1 MISLA
6 IPDTVPM
13 IHEGCT
19 QDTHRCLSGSSMPEG
34 SIFIVGGNA
43 RITSSLASEL
53 RKRDLGDVTLIES
66 AEESFKHLNDRQSR
80 AIICD
85 IAPSADGDIDG
96 FQFCR
101 LVKSAEYVQFNH
113 IPVILYSTG
122 RKDIQLEQ
130 LSKDVE
136 AALFVHLP
144 EQQDSL
150 VEALQKLVE
159 NSTGTTTTDLLGRIL
174 VVEDDED
181 MLLTLRTALLTE
193 KYDVIEAR
201 DGEEAI
207 RQVGLHEPRVV
218 LLDYRIPK
226 QDGLSVLRWI
236 KANKPATVVVMMTA
250 YGSEVL
256 AVDLMKAG
264 ADDYLRKPFEI
275 DDMIAVA
282 ATAMRKHGVRLLDV
296 QFRESLSEIETLRS
310 QVKTRYAFENIVG
323 RSRAM
328 MEVFELVR
336 KVAPTEANVLVTG
349 ESGTGKELV
358 ARAIH
363 ANSRRAGRAFVPVDC
378 ASLSESLLES
388 EIFGHEKGAF
398 TGAHRTRPGLLEF
411 ATGGTFFMDEVGKMP
426 LSIQS
431 KFLRVLQE
439 KSLRRVGGNEQLPV
453 DVRVVAATNLDI
465 AEAVK
470 DGRFR
475 EDLYYRLNVVRIHL
489 PPLRDRREDIPLL
502 AAHFLKQFARE
513 TPRPVEGISA
523 EAVSLLE
530 AHDWPGNV
538 RELEN
543 VVERAVFL
551 TETPTISKD
560 SLPAHIRSRAVEKVP
575 DVDTSASFKD
585 AKGRWVDMFE
595 KKYLID
601 LLRRHKGNITLAAQ
615 EAGINRKTIHRLI
628 AKHGLDKP

>member
-1 MISLA
+1 
-6 IPDTVPM
+6 
-13 IHEGCT
+13 
-19 QDTHRCLSGSSMPEG
+19 MPEG
-34 SIFIVGGNA
+34 SIFVVGSNA
-43 RITSSLASEL
+43 EITSSLASEL
-53 RKRDLGDVTLIES
+53 REKDLGDVTIMES
-66 AEESFKHLNDRQSR
+66 AEEAFKHLDMRQVR

-85 IAPSADGDIDG
+85 VEPPAEGDIDG
-96 FQFCR
+96 FQFCL
-101 LVKSAEYVQFNH
+101 LVKSSENAQFNQ
-113 IPVILYSTG
+113 IPVVLYSTG
-122 RKDIQLEQ
+122 RKDIQFEQ
-130 LSKDVE
+130 LAKDVA
-136 AALFVHLP
+136 AALFLHLP
-144 EQQDSL
+144 EQQESL
-150 VEALQKLVE
+150 VKALQKLME
-159 NSTGTTTTDLLGRIL
+159 DSSAPATSEMLGRIL
-174 VVEDDED
+174 IVEDEED
-181 MLLTLRTALLTE
+181 MLLALRTALLTE
-193 KYDVIEAR
+193 KYDVIDAR

-207 RQVGLHEPRVV
+207 RKVELHEPRVV

-226 QDGLSVLRWI
+226 KDGLSVLRWI
-236 KANKPATVVVMMTA
+236 KANRPATVVVMMTA

-264 ADDYLRKPFEI
+264 ADDYLRKPFDI
-275 DDMIAVA
+275 DDMIAVT
-282 ATAMRKHGVRLLDV
+282 ATAMRKHGIRLVDM
-296 QFRESLSEIETLRS
+296 QFRETLSEIESLRS

-323 RSRAM
+323 RSSAM
-328 MEVFELVR
+328 MEVYELVR
-336 KVAPTEANVLVTG
+336 KVAPTEANVLITG

-363 ANSRRAGRAFVPVDC
+363 ANSRRAERAFVPVDC

-465 AEAVK
+465 GKAVK
-470 DGRFR
+470 EDRFR

-489 PPLRDRREDIPLL
+489 PPLRGRREDIPLL
-502 AAHFLKQFARE
+502 AAHFLKQFSQE

-523 EAVSLLE
+523 EAMSLLE
-530 AHDWPGNV
+530 SYNWPGNV

-543 VVERAVFL
+543 VIERAVFL
-551 TETPTISKD
+551 SETPTISRE
-560 SLPAHIRSRAVEKVP
+560 SFPAHIRSRVVRQIPET
-575 DVDTSASFKD
+575 DTTASFKD
-585 AKGRWVDMFE
+585 AKSHWVDAFE
-595 KKYLID
+595 RKYLAD
-601 LLRRHKGNITLAAQ
+601 LLRRHNGNITLAAR

-628 AKHGLDKP
+628 AKHGLTKP

>member
-1 MISLA
+1 
-6 IPDTVPM
+6 
-13 IHEGCT
+13 
-19 QDTHRCLSGSSMPEG
+19 MPEG
-34 SIFIVGGNA
+34 SIFVVGGNA
-43 RITSSLASEL
+43 EITSSLASEL
-53 RKRDLGDVTLIES
+53 RKRDLGDVAIIGST
-66 AEESFKHLNDRQSR
+66 EEAFKHLNTRQCR

-85 IAPSADGDIDG
+85 VTSPSEGDIDG
-96 FQFCR
+96 FQFC
-101 LVKSAEYVQFNH
+101 LLAKSAEHIHFNQ
-113 IPVILYSTG
+113 IPVVLYSTG
-122 RKDIQLEQ
+122 HKDIQFEQ
-130 LSKDVE
+130 LAKDVG

-150 VEALQKLVE
+150 VEALQRMLE
-159 NSTGTTTTDLLGRIL
+159 SSTASLAPETLGRVLI
-174 VVEDDED
+174 VDDEED
-181 MLLTLRTALLTE
+181 MLLALRTALLTE

-207 RQVGLHEPRVV
+207 RKVEVSEPRVV

-226 QDGLSVLRWI
+226 KDGLSVLRWI
-236 KANKPATVVVMMTA
+236 KANRPATVVVMMTA

-275 DDMIAVA
+275 ESMITAT
-282 ATAMRKHGVRLLDV
+282 ATAMRKHGIRLVDV
-296 QFRESLSEIETLRS
+296 QFRETLSEIESLRS
-310 QVKTRYAFENIVG
+310 QVKTKYAFENIVG
-323 RSRAM
+323 RSPAM
-328 MEVFELVR
+328 LEVYELVR
-336 KVAPTEANVLVTG
+336 KVAPTEANVLITG

-363 ANSRRAGRAFVPVDC
+363 ANSRRAERAFVPVDC

-411 ATGGTFFMDEVGKMP
+411 AMGGTFFMDEVGKTP

-439 KSLRRVGGNEQLPV
+439 KSVRRVGGNEQLPV

-470 DGRFR
+470 KGQFR
-475 EDLYYRLNVVRIHL
+475 EDLYYRLNVVRIHI
-489 PPLRDRREDIPLL
+489 PTLRERREDIPLL
-502 AAHFLKQFARE
+502 AAHFLKQFSKE
-513 TPRPVEGISA
+513 TPRSVERISQ
-523 EAVSLLE
+523 EAMALLE
-530 AHDWPGNV
+530 SYDWPGNV

-551 TETPTISKD
+551 TDTPTINSE
-560 SLPAHIRSRAVEKVP
+560 SLPGHIRSQTAETTLST
-575 DVDTSASFKD
+575 DTAATFKE
-585 AKGRWVDMFE
+585 AKNLWIDRFE
-595 KKYLID
+595 KKYLTE
-601 LLRRHKGNITLAAQ
+601 LLRRHNGNITLAAH

-628 AKHGLDKP
+628 TKHGLGKP